1 MIPFFRKIRKKMAD
15 DNRPLKYSRY
25 AIGEIILVVI
35 GILIA
40 LQINNWNEQRKAKV
54 KEAALL
60 LNLTQDLRSDSISFS
75 RNFNILS
82 DIISL
87 HGKLYEIGVNN
98 NIDIIIDNPND
109 IRRSLYYNPITR
121 ENDPFVASKI
131 SNDLIRKEVL
141 NYFRYMND
149 MDNSYAEFVE
159 VVHNEMRV
167 LLRKNELHD
176 LSGWFGR
183 QKEHRYDKISNNIIH
198 QQDLIELSKQGE
210 FQQLLL
216 EASIKG
222 TESLDGLKALIEQN
236 NKLKET
242 ILLELRK

>member
-1 MIPFFRKIRKKMAD
+1 MAD
-15 DNRPLKYSRY
+15 DNRPIKYARY
-25 AIGEIILVVI
+25 AIGEIVLVVI

-40 LQINNWNEQRKAKV
+40 LQINTWNEQRKAKV

-75 RNFNILS
+75 RNFNVLS

-87 HGKLYEIGVNN
+87 HRKLYEIGVNN
-98 NIDIIIDNPND
+98 KVDIIIDNPND

-159 VVHNEMRV
+159 VVHNGMRV
-167 LLRKNELHD
+167 LLRKNKLHD

-183 QKEHRYDKISNNIIH
+183 QKEHRYDKISNNIIQ